1 MNCKI
6 INTDD
11 RFAKVH
17 MTTPLEGVA
26 ERLHAEY
33 FRDTDILP
41 ALPPYS
47 LNTENPPQ
55 VLRLFAKDSGA
66 LPVIRPIGKGT
77 TVKQAMDYRAA
88 VHHYTRNALQALLY
102 ANLLD
107 EEYKNRCIA
116 TTIRLLQE
124 LDSKY
129 N

>member
-77 TVKQAMDYRAA
+77 TVKPVAGGMKVLFGAMTAHSNWAFPLPD
-88 VHHYTRNALQALLY
+88 
-102 ANLLD
+102 
-107 EEYKNRCIA
+107 
-116 TTIRLLQE
+116 QE
-124 LDSKY
+124 V
-129 N
+129 